1 MVADDVRQ
9 SVAVYLRLGDEGD
22 APALVVVNLTPEVR
36 HGYQVGVRVGGGWTE
51 VLSSDDVQ
59 FGGSGV
65 HNVGALVAEE
75 APAHGFDRSLTLT
88 LAPLSVAVLTPT

>member
-1 MVADDVRQ
+1 M
-9 SVAVYLRLGDEGD
+9 
-22 APALVVVNLTPEVR
+22 NLTPEVR

-88 LAPLSVAVLTPT
+88 LAPLSVAVLTPA